1 MAGIERTLGNMTESC
16 FSYAPTKATLLI
28 LFEAAKRRLAENSEH
43 TFALPNE
50 RIASATEEL
59 NRIADDIRDAS
70 AGHDPSRTEVLPLG
84 QDVASPAHL
93 MLTKAIAD
101 TQSFGAAVAKAGEQL
116 PSGEQQ
122 RKAPTNSGPI
132 A

>member
-28 LFEAAKRRLAENSEH
+28 LFEAAKRRLADNSEH

-50 RIASATEEL
+50 RIASTTEEL

-70 AGHDPSRTEVLPLG
+70 VGDDPSRTEVLLLHQG
-84 QDVASPAHL
+84 VASPADVIL
-93 MLTKAIAD
+93 AKAAAD
-101 TQSFGAAVAKAGEQL
+101 IQSFGAAVAKAGEQM
-116 PSGEQQ
+116 PSGEE
-122 RKAPTNSGPI
+122 RPKAPTSSGPI